1 MGHMC
6 LHYIWAFIYLT
17 ARSPFK
23 TQGRRGRILSIEF
36 EQVKPV
42 LLLILC
48 SSEINLPLAVLRAHS
63 EEQLFSNDNG
73 GINANMLRQLM
84 LHRIISD

>member
-1 MGHMC
+1 
-6 LHYIWAFIYLT
+6 
-17 ARSPFK
+17 
-23 TQGRRGRILSIEF
+23 
-36 EQVKPV
+36 VKPV